1 MFIIA
6 KKRNKASG
14 DNRIF
19 NHKGKSTEFKY
30 EYAVRGRTVSGK
42 AMAKVR
48 LKEAKQDYKS
58 DGSYVRTIKR
68 KDGTYELFTYKEK
81 SKKR

>member
-1 MFIIA
+1 MV
-6 KKRNKASG
+6 KKRKKASG
-14 DNRIF
+14 DNRMF
-19 NHKGKSTEFKY
+19 NHKGKSVEFKY
-30 EYAVRGRTVSGK
+30 QYAVRGKTVSGK

-48 LKEAKQDYKS
+48 LKEAKKDYKS

-81 SKKR
+81 K